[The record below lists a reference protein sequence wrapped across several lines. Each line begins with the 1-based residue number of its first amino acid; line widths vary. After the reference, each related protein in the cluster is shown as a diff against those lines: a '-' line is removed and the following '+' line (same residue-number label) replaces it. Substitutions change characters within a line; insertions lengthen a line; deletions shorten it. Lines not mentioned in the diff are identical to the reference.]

1 MMGRG
6 NWNPASMLRLV
17 LAMAVVGLAGCSPI
31 WDYSPRSPIDEEADF
46 VRTAATYKKLAVA
59 HLSKLSPP
67 VGGLVDASISPLRKS
82 HAVAFAD
89 WMACV
94 QGQGQGDGRRH
105 MYALFYREQKLADI
119 RAAVVIDRCD
129 GETFEKL

>member
-1 MMGRG
+1 MVKWG
-6 NWNPASMLRLV
+6 NRNPASMLRLV
-17 LAMAVVGLAGCSPI
+17 SAMAVVCLAGCSPL

-46 VRTAATYKKLAVA
+46 VRTAATYKKLALERVSA
-59 HLSKLSPP
+59 LAIP
-67 VGGLVDASISPLRKS
+67 GGLTGTTISPLRKS

-94 QGQGQGDGRRH
+94 QGQGEGQRRV
-105 MYALFYREQKLADI
+105 YAIFYREQKVADL

-129 GETFEKL
+129 TETFEKF